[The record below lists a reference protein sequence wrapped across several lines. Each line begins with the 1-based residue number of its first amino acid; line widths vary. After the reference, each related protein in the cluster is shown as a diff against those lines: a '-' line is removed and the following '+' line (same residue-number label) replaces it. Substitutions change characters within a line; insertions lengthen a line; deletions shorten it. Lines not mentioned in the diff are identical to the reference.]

1 MRHALLFT
9 PAFVASLAFVGIAQ
23 LIVASSTFFI
33 ANLAKSVT
41 DGTLSLPYLIGFV
54 ASLTLVLIPL
64 YFASIF
70 LEKAKF
76 DSLARYNTLFDK
88 HFLGKSCHYNNH
100 TLKHTATAMLSQE
113 SKHTLDDSLLGV
125 FDMITLLL
133 NVGFNLIVIAWVL
146 DGFILLGYGVGMV
159 LAMGAVH
166 LFKDRLGNLAKTAQ
180 MSQLMLMSG
189 LSKAWDNVIIFNKY
203 NYLRHNRTLTDTL
216 NTAKTD
222 SIHAKSTR
230 HLSSNVGMLVL
241 LVCVLTAS
249 GVLFW
254 QNLGDM
260 TMLAMLVATLP
271 RQIQMLQMSHELI
284 GYRAEISTL
293 MARLDGLIQ
302 LFDTPNA
309 TLDKYI
315 KKDRIFVKQ
324 TNQAFDFDEFLKNP
338 PSTGRITLVGDNGV
352 GKSCVLL
359 TLKNRLGERAY
370 YLPAKHELIFDNT
383 EGSTGQRL
391 IVEIDKLTGDDTPI
405 LLLDEWDA
413 NLDGVNTDIIH
424 AKLDEIGKTRL
435 IVEVRH

>member
-1 MRHALLFT
+1 M
-9 PAFVASLAFVGIAQ
+9 LA
-23 LIVASSTFFI
+23 
-33 ANLAKSVT
+33 
-41 DGTLSLPYLIGFV
+41 
-54 ASLTLVLIPL
+54 
-64 YFASIF
+64 
-70 LEKAKF
+70 
-76 DSLARYNTLFDK
+76 
-88 HFLGKSCHYNNH
+88 
-100 TLKHTATAMLSQE
+100 QE

-146 DGFILLGYGVGMV
+146 DGFILLGYGLGMV

-166 LFKDRLGNLAKTAQ
+166 LFKGRLGNLAKTAQ
-180 MSQLMLMSG
+180 MSRLMLMSG

-216 NTAKTD
+216 NKAKTD
-222 SIHAKSTR
+222 SIHAKSMR

-260 TMLAMLVATLP
+260 AMLAMLVATLP

-302 LFDTPNA
+302 LFDTLNA
-309 TLDKYI
+309 TLDKHI

-324 TNQAFDFDEFLKNP
+324 TNQVFDFDEFLKNP

-359 TLKNRLGERAY
+359 TLKNRLSERAY

-391 IVEIDKLTGDDTPI
+391 IGEIDELTGDDTPI

-435 IVEVRH
+435 VVEVRH

>member
-1 MRHALLFT
+1 M
-9 PAFVASLAFVGIAQ
+9 ASLAFVGIAQ

-54 ASLTLVLIPL
+54 TSLTLVLIPL

-100 TLKHTATAMLSQE
+100 TLKQTATAMLAQE

-146 DGFILLGYGVGMV
+146 DGFILLGYGLGMV

-166 LFKDRLGNLAKTAQ
+166 LFKGRLGNLAKTAQ
-180 MSQLMLMSG
+180 MSRLMLMSG

-216 NTAKTD
+216 NKAKTD
-222 SIHAKSTR
+222 SIHAKSMR

-260 TMLAMLVATLP
+260 AMLAMLVATLP

-309 TLDKYI
+309 TLDKHI

-324 TNQAFDFDEFLKNP
+324 TNQVFDFDEFLKNP

-359 TLKNRLGERAY
+359 TLKNRLSERAY

-391 IVEIDKLTGDDTPI
+391 IGEIDELTGDDTPI

-435 IVEVRH
+435 VVEVRH